1 MSTQI
6 WFANVSCPE
15 PVRTRAVGT
24 IRGVKIARPRL
35 LAASLLIAA
44 LVVVAFAWQ
53 QSGDSSANGD
63 QTFDAVLDDSRTVVT
78 FPTDGLT
85 NGDVQ
90 GEPLPVAM
98 LVDRDGNEVS
108 TADLV
113 GEPLVVNLWF
123 SACAPCAK
131 ELPAFAEV
139 DGEVDD
145 VRFVGVNT
153 VDSVAEMERF
163 AGDRGVTYDLL
174 RDQYAELTD
183 GIEAV
188 AFPITLF
195 VTSDGMIVEQTGSLD
210 ADELR
215 ARVADLRTIEA
226 TL

>member
-1 MSTQI
+1 
-6 WFANVSCPE
+6 
-15 PVRTRAVGT
+15 
-24 IRGVKIARPRL
+24 VKIARPRL
-35 LAASLLIAA
+35 LAASIAVA
-44 LVVVAFAWQ
+44 VLVVVAFTWQ
-53 QSGDSSANGD
+53 QSTDSSDGD
-63 QTFDAVLDDSRTVVT
+63 EAFDAVLDDSQTVVT
-78 FPTDGLT
+78 FPADGLT

-90 GEPLPVAM
+90 GDRFPVAM
-98 LVDRDGNEVS
+98 LVDRDGNEIS
-108 TADLV
+108 TAELV
-113 GEPLVVNLWF
+113 GEPLVVNLWY

-139 DGEVDD
+139 DSEVDD

-163 AGDRGVTYDLL
+163 AGERGVTYELL
-174 RDQYAELTD
+174 RDQFADLTD

-195 VTSDGMIVEQTGSLD
+195 VTSDGTIVEQTGALD

-215 ARVADLRTIEA
+215 AKIAELRTVEA